1 MPSQPTRQ
9 PASLADLADDLEKLG
24 APQGAQQM
32 QKLAPLL
39 DNLRAVLN
47 RRLSAG
53 ELTYGRYLGAAE
65 QVANSVV
72 DNLRDVDVTL
82 RSIRSIDANAIGERL
97 NHLRRG
103 GALSARAAAGD
114 QVAGATR
121 GTGGQAEQACR
132 RASGAEQIGADD
144 PGGCGDSGR
153 QPKTEAGKTG
163 ADAEAAMAEL
173 GGWPSGPGA
182 MPWRRRPQAHDIGWN
197 LGDGEYGGDQT
208 MLPALR
214 LNLDVEAVKG
224 TLVPQAE
231 PGDAA
236 ALERKAQDYVDVL
249 ANIQPNADMAQ
260 TEASRRSMGRDL
272 QAEAASAADAAA
284 ADQDLSSR
292 GTEGGTVANALL
304 DLKMKVEVDP
314 ARLDLSPASPAAS
327 SA

>member
-1 MPSQPTRQ
+1 LLSFPPTWLVLLVTAVAEWSFFSWFQPSFIMAIAAAALGAALLLIWPLIVARAAAFSNAYYDVPSRPTRDS

-82 RSIRSIDANAIGERL
+82 RSIRSIDADAIAERL

-103 GALSARAAAGD
+103 GGHLGEEQRREIRSLEERSALVGKQNKRVAELLAQNESALTILVD
-114 QVAGATR
+114 VATAVANT
-121 GTGGQAEQACR
+121 E
-132 RASGAEQIGADD
+132 
-144 PGGCGDSGR
+144 
-153 QPKTEAGKTG
+153 TEAGKTG

-173 GGWPSGPGA
+173 
-182 MPWRRRPQAHDIGWN
+182 
-197 LGDGEYGGDQT
+197 E
-208 MLPALR
+208 R
-214 LNLDVEAVKG
+214 LAKRAG
-224 TLVPQAE
+224 RY
-231 PGDAA
+231 AA
-236 ALERKAQDYVDVL
+236 A
-249 ANIQPNADMAQ
+249 
-260 TEASRRSMGRDL
+260 
-272 QAEAASAADAAA
+272 
-284 ADQDLSSR
+284 
-292 GTEGGTVANALL
+292 
-304 DLKMKVEVDP
+304 
-314 ARLDLSPASPAAS
+314 PAAS